1 MDPAGSGTTDTP
13 ALHRTS
19 PASDAPTQPPAV
31 STFTAQSTPK
41 VPIAS
46 STWGPRTTSTP
57 TSHSSGPSFPQFS
70 AATAEI
76 LKRLQA
82 NQGNATAGTAAFE
95 AKRAE
100 VLQNYV
106 TSDKLPTPPPIAGS
120 GRRGRGGR
128 VGTPL
133 KAEGGAGSA
142 GSTPASGRGSGRGR
156 GRGRGGGGGKG
167 GKRKRAESVDSDVN
181 CAASE
186 PLRHGRLTDNRMIPT
201 SLPRIRHCRR
211 GQSLVAV

>member
-1 MDPAGSGTTDTP
+1 MDPPESRPTGSPSFNRPNPVSG
-13 ALHRTS
+13 
-19 PASDAPTQPPAV
+19 APTQTNL
-31 STFTAQSTPK
+31 STSTAQTTPRA
-41 VPIAS
+41 PIQPSPWASHNTIGSAS
-46 STWGPRTTSTP
+46 S
-57 TSHSSGPSFPQFS
+57 SSGPSFPQFS

-106 TSDKLPTPPPIAGS
+106 TSDKLPTPPPVAGN

-133 KAEGGAGSA
+133 KTESGAGSA
-142 GSTPASGRGSGRGR
+142 GPTPASRGSGRGR
-156 GRGRGGGGGKG
+156 GRARGGGRG
-167 GKRKRAESVDSDVN
+167 GKRKRAESEESDVN
-181 CAASE
+181 GAASRFLV
-186 PLRHGRLTDNRMIPT
+186 PCGLTPYRTTRIFH
-201 SLPRIRHCRR
+201 LRIRHCQHGRN
-211 GQSLVAV
+211 LVAV

>member
-1 MDPAGSGTTDTP
+1 MDPPDSKTAGSPAPNRPVSVSGAPSQPDLSRSTVQTTPSAPIQP
-13 ALHRTS
+13 A
-19 PASDAPTQPPAV
+19 PWASQN
-31 STFTAQSTPK
+31 
-41 VPIAS
+41 PIGSAS
-46 STWGPRTTSTP
+46 N
-57 TSHSSGPSFPQFS
+57 SSGPSFPQFS

-106 TSDKLPTPPPIAGS
+106 TSDKLPTPPPVAAN

-133 KAEGGAGSA
+133 KTESGAGSA
-142 GSTPASGRGSGRGR
+142 GTTPASRGSGRGR
-156 GRGRGGGGGKG
+156 GRGRGGGRG
-167 GKRKRAESVDSDVN
+167 GKRKRAESDESDVN
-181 CAASE
+181 GALSC
-186 PLRHGRLTDNRMIPT
+186 
-201 SLPRIRHCRR
+201 
-211 GQSLVAV
+211 SLVPARLIS